1 MRRPQLVLRLV
12 AREGCARM
20 GGIRIREAG
29 HGVRMRDYWF
39 DETGRGEVRVP
50 TSWRLLYKNGNEW
63 NPVLAANAYG
73 VEKDQYN
80 RVLFAPVTTSGLRL
94 ELSMQP
100 KWSTGLERWKVK

>member
-1 MRRPQLVLRLV
+1 
-12 AREGCARM
+12 
-20 GGIRIREAG
+20 
-29 HGVRMRDYWF
+29 
-39 DETGRGEVRVP
+39 
-50 TSWRLLYKNGNEW
+50 
-63 NPVLAANAYG
+63 